1 MRHPFPSLISARL
14 ARRFIGGLLL
24 LLGVLGIAFA
34 LAELV
39 LEARDMRFWLVIDRI
54 LVSIALSIVPIVVAI
69 ALFLRRMRGFATLL
83 CLVGPLQVMAV
94 FQGIGLNPIAFVA
107 LAYWFA
113 IILLHWPERRAA
125 AAATTE
131 RPDCPVETDWRGR
144 VLVSFSDASVERAP
158 DRFREIMLSFMA
170 LGGVTVVSYL
180 ILKLL
185 PQPSGRAGWWTLLI
199 LWSAFWFTILLPVML
214 RLNRLVRQ
222 ARARSAEDEILRP
235 GSRQPIL
242 YLRSFELDQHIA
254 EHRLTLREFLFAQP
268 QATAEEILAKELRRC
283 GPVIAIGRPGEH
295 LPELGAARFYV
306 SGERWRDK
314 IADLVRVVQLVVV
327 GTGATQGLAW
337 ELSHLIKN
345 LPADRL
351 VLWAHPHIKR
361 LDPADREAEWT
372 AFLGGLGRLFPK
384 PLPQRLLETRFI
396 HFDAD
401 FNPIAVEPRWW
412 RWWSRQRR
420 ASRAMLA
427 AKGLP
432 RPDLVLRARRRQAL
446 QLAGTAA
453 AVALLTTGGVIAHA
467 HRIDRRLR
475 TQLQALESLAV
486 VLASYENEK
495 TPSEMLQQHETLLS
509 WSNREW
515 REHLGVPEELYDR
528 LHTLAARYVQV
539 FKLAHPEKIIE
550 DLLYAAGR
558 PLYADMTDID
568 DTLERLAALMPVSAA
583 IEAFQ
588 GDYREIRGNAYME
601 FSQDLRSEHRLA
613 LPALEARTYARADL
627 LQAEQEVLEFLAE
640 HSASWTIVAEK
651 DGVGRVPD
659 FSDPGLQDRLV
670 EHAARCDEAFAQ
682 LSRELK
688 PSPPPNETPGGSDAL
703 PDDEQVSKGPP
714 PPAPR

>member
-125 AAATTE
+125 AAAATE

-306 SGERWRDK
+306 SGERSRDK

-351 VLWAHPHIKR
+351 VLWAHLTSSGWTRPTGKLNGRPFSAAWVGCSPSRCRSGSWRHASSISTPTSTR
-361 LDPADREAEWT
+361 SRWSRAGGDGGADSVAHPGPCWR
-372 AFLGGLGRLFPK
+372 PK
-384 PLPQRLLETRFI
+384 ACPGPIWSCAPDGARRCSSRGPPLPS
-396 HFDAD
+396 
-401 FNPIAVEPRWW
+401 PC
-412 RWWSRQRR
+412 S
-420 ASRAMLA
+420 
-427 AKGLP
+427 
-432 RPDLVLRARRRQAL
+432 
-446 QLAGTAA
+446 
-453 AVALLTTGGVIAHA
+453 
-467 HRIDRRLR
+467 
-475 TQLQALESLAV
+475 
-486 VLASYENEK
+486 
-495 TPSEMLQQHETLLS
+495 
-509 WSNREW
+509 
-515 REHLGVPEELYDR
+515 
-528 LHTLAARYVQV
+528 
-539 FKLAHPEKIIE
+539 
-550 DLLYAAGR
+550 
-558 PLYADMTDID
+558 
-568 DTLERLAALMPVSAA
+568 RLAASLPMPIGSTGAC
-583 IEAFQ
+583 E
-588 GDYREIRGNAYME
+588 
-601 FSQDLRSEHRLA
+601 
-613 LPALEARTYARADL
+613 
-627 LQAEQEVLEFLAE
+627 
-640 HSASWTIVAEK
+640 
-651 DGVGRVPD
+651 
-659 FSDPGLQDRLV
+659 
-670 EHAARCDEAFAQ
+670 
-682 LSRELK
+682 
-688 PSPPPNETPGGSDAL
+688 PNCKRWSH
-703 PDDEQVSKGPP
+703 
-714 PPAPR
+714 